1 MKKSNEEKRVIIYCR
16 ESRDDYGENYDRI
29 ETQRDLL
36 VKYCKS
42 HGYTNIVDI
51 IMDDDKSG
59 TDFSRFDDI
68 RERARKK
75 EIDVIVFKNSAR
87 LGRNQKEA
95 LDFVEYLEEQ
105 GVEII
110 FEDEQYNEE
119 MFGLYAWFNER
130 RARDDSKNI
139 RRNLRHKIEEGDL
152 LVKAIYGY
160 NKDGKQLIVN
170 EETAPVVKEI
180 FDLYSKDWGYQKI
193 ATYLNKK
200 GIPTPSQSR
209 GFANAKQTAN
219 WKAQHIVRI
228 LDDRRYIGDYV
239 GGHTE
244 KLSFKSKKTR
254 VKDQAEWTI
263 IENHHEPII
272 DKELFEKV
280 QKIRKKRKKESDKYN
295 NVFKFVDVEN
305 NLYSG
310 LLYCGRCGTPMY
322 KRKGTSGTRKRPD
335 SYLCKK
341 YSNEGA
347 IKEDIRKDYGCKPH
361 RIRIEYLDQIVN
373 AYIDNL
379 ISNPEFKSF
388 VMDNV
393 KAISTNKL
401 TLEKDLNKSKQTL
414 EKLEKQFKQV
424 YEDKLNDLI
433 PEFIYKDKKQ
443 ELEKKIKNEK
453 EKLEEIQTKFNTL
466 NKLEDK
472 EDLIFKAIEDIKKNG
487 LTKEELSRL
496 FDKIVVFDKQE
507 ITEDIKQE
515 YNLNDEM
522 YRELY
527 ENGGIAFHLKFI
539 YPQTITNRRV
549 WYRFKTNRFTPKKF
563 WKTRNTSKSKPWK
576 HRMQCRKNKRR
587 KNWLRFS
594 KCGSNRKCNTSKHIS
609 RRNNNY
615 NKCSKRTRNNRPAK
629 FFE

>member
-1 MKKSNEEKRVIIYCR
+1 MKKSNEEKRVVIYCR
-16 ESRDDYGENYDRI
+16 ESRDDYGENYERI

-36 VKYCKS
+36 IKYCKG

-68 RERARKK
+68 RERAKNK

-160 NKDGKQLIVN
+160 NKDGKKLVIN

-180 FDLYSKDWGYQKI
+180 FELYSKDWGYQKI

-200 GIPTPSQSR
+200 GIPTPSQNR
-209 GFANAKQTAN
+209 NFANAKQTAN

-244 KLSFKSKKTR
+244 KVSFKSKKTR
-254 VKDQAEWTI
+254 VKDESEWTI

-272 DKELFEKV
+272 NKELFEKV

-295 NVFKFVDVEN
+295 NGFKFVDVEN

-310 LLYCGRCGTPMY
+310 LLYCGR
-322 KRKGTSGTRKRPD
+322 
-335 SYLCKK
+335 
-341 YSNEGA
+341 
-347 IKEDIRKDYGCKPH
+347 DYGCKPH

-379 ISNPEFKSF
+379 ISNPEFKDF
-388 VMDNV
+388 VMNNV
-393 KAISTNKL
+393 KAINTNKV
-401 TLEKDLNKSKQTL
+401 TLEKDINKSKQAI

-424 YEDKLNDLI
+424 YEDKLNELI

-443 ELEKKIKNEK
+443 ELEKKLKNEK
-453 EKLEEIQTKFNTL
+453 EK
-466 NKLEDK
+466 
-472 EDLIFKAIEDIKKNG
+472 KK
-487 LTKEELSRL
+487 
-496 FDKIVVFDKQE
+496 
-507 ITEDIKQE
+507 
-515 YNLNDEM
+515 
-522 YRELY
+522 
-527 ENGGIAFHLKFI
+527 
-539 YPQTITNRRV
+539 
-549 WYRFKTNRFTPKKF
+549 
-563 WKTRNTSKSKPWK
+563 
-576 HRMQCRKNKRR
+576 RK
-587 KNWLRFS
+587 
-594 KCGSNRKCNTSKHIS
+594 
-609 RRNNNY
+609 
-615 NKCSKRTRNNRPAK
+615 
-629 FFE
+629 

>member
-1 MKKSNEEKRVIIYCR
+1 MVIYCR
-16 ESRDDYGENYDRI
+16 ESRDDYGENYERI

-42 HGYTNIVDI
+42 HGYTNITQI

-68 RERARKK
+68 KNRAKNK
-75 EIDVIVFKNSAR
+75 QIDVIVFKNSAR

-139 RRNLRHKIEEGDL
+139 RRNLRHKIEEGEL

-160 NKDGKQLIVN
+160 NKDGKRLAVN
-170 EETAPVVKEI
+170 EDTAPVVQEI
-180 FDLYSKDWGYQKI
+180 FELYSKDWGYKKI

-209 GFANAKQTAN
+209 NFANAKQTAN
-219 WKAQHIVRI
+219 WGAQHIVRI

-254 VKDQAEWTI
+254 VKSQEEWTV
-263 IENHHEPII
+263 IEKHHEPII

-280 QKIRKKRKKESDKYN
+280 QKIRAKRKKESDKYN
-295 NVFKFVDVEN
+295 NGFKFVDVEN

-322 KRKGTSGTRKRPD
+322 KRKGNTGTRKRPD

-361 RIRIEYLDQIVN
+361 RIRIEYLDEIIN
-373 AYIDNL
+373 AYIANL
-379 ISNPEFKSF
+379 ISNPEFKKF

-393 KAISTNKL
+393 KAISTNKV
-401 TLEKDLNKSKQTL
+401 TLEDEIARGKNNL
-414 EKLEKQFKQV
+414 EKLQKQYKQI
-424 YEDKLNDLI
+424 YEDKLNELI
-433 PEFIYKDKKQ
+433 PEFLFK
-443 ELEKKIKNEK
+443 EKKIELDKKIKMEEEK
-453 EKLEEIQTKFNTL
+453 MQEVEAKLSSL

-472 EDLIFKAIEDIKKNG
+472 EELIFKAINDIKKNG

-496 FDKIVVFDKQE
+496 FDKIVVFDKHE
-507 ITEDIKQE
+507 ITKEEKDL
-515 YNLNDEM
+515 YNLNDMM
-522 YRELY
+522 YNELY
-527 ENGGIAFHLKFI
+527 ENGGLAFHLKFM
-539 YPQTITNRRV
+539 YPQTITNRR
-549 WYRFKTNRFTPKKF
+549 
-563 WKTRNTSKSKPWK
+563 
-576 HRMQCRKNKRR
+576 M
-587 KNWLRFS
+587 
-594 KCGSNRKCNTSKHIS
+594 
-609 RRNNNY
+609 
-615 NKCSKRTRNNRPAK
+615 
-629 FFE
+629 

>member
-1 MKKSNEEKRVIIYCR
+1 MKKSNEEKNTVIYAR
-16 ESRDDYGENYDRI
+16 ESRDDYGENYERI

-36 VKYCKS
+36 IKYCKS
-42 HGYTNIVDI
+42 HGYTNIVDV

-68 RERARKK
+68 RKRAKNK
-75 EIDVIVFKNSAR
+75 EIDVIVFKNSSR

-160 NKDGKQLIVN
+160 NKDGKKLVIN

-180 FDLYSKDWGYQKI
+180 FELYSKDWGYQKI

-209 GFANAKQTAN
+209 NFANAKQTAN

-244 KLSFKSKKTR
+244 KVSFKSKKTR
-254 VKDQAEWTI
+254 VKDKSEWTI

-295 NVFKFVDVEN
+295 NGFKFVDVEN

-310 LLYCGRCGTPMY
+310 LLHCGRCGTAMY

-347 IKEDIRKDYGCKPH
+347 IKDIRPDYGCKPH

-379 ISNPEFKSF
+379 ISNPEFKDF
-388 VMDNV
+388 VMNNV
-393 KAISTNKL
+393 KAINTNKDS
-401 TLEKDLNKSKQTL
+401 LEKDLNKQKQAI

-424 YEDKLNDLI
+424 YDDKLNDLI

-443 ELEKKIKNEK
+443 ELEKKLKNEK
-453 EKLEEIQTKFNTL
+453 EKLDEIQTKFNTL

-472 EDLIFKAIEDIKKNG
+472 EDLIFKAIDDIKKNG

-496 FDKIVVFDKQE
+496 FDKIVVFDPKE
-507 ITEDIKQE
+507 ITRKQKEE

-522 YRELY
+522 YKELY
-527 ENGGIAFHLKFI
+527 ENGGLAFHLKFM
-539 YPQTITNRRV
+539 YPQTITNRR
-549 WYRFKTNRFTPKKF
+549 
-563 WKTRNTSKSKPWK
+563 
-576 HRMQCRKNKRR
+576 M
-587 KNWLRFS
+587 
-594 KCGSNRKCNTSKHIS
+594 
-609 RRNNNY
+609 
-615 NKCSKRTRNNRPAK
+615 
-629 FFE
+629 

>member
-1 MKKSNEEKRVIIYCR
+1 MI
-16 ESRDDYGENYDRI
+16 
-29 ETQRDLL
+29 
-36 VKYCKS
+36 
-42 HGYTNIVDI
+42 
-51 IMDDDKSG
+51 
-59 TDFSRFDDI
+59 
-68 RERARKK
+68 
-75 EIDVIVFKNSAR
+75 NS
-87 LGRNQKEA
+87 
-95 LDFVEYLEEQ
+95 
-105 GVEII
+105 
-110 FEDEQYNEE
+110 
-119 MFGLYAWFNER
+119 
-130 RARDDSKNI
+130 
-139 RRNLRHKIEEGDL
+139 
-152 LVKAIYGY
+152 
-160 NKDGKQLIVN
+160 
-170 EETAPVVKEI
+170 ETAPVVQEI
-180 FDLYSKDWGYQKI
+180 FELYSKSWGYQKI
-193 ATYLNKK
+193 ATHLNKK

-244 KLSFKSKKTR
+244 KVSFKSKKTR
-254 VKDQAEWTI
+254 VKSQEEWTI

-295 NVFKFVDVEN
+295 NGFKFVDVEN

-347 IKEDIRKDYGCKPH
+347 IKEDIRENYGCTPH

-393 KAISTNKL
+393 KAISTNKV
-401 TLEKDLNKSKQTL
+401 TLENDLKKSKQIL
-414 EKLEKQFKQV
+414 DKLQKQYKQI

-433 PEFIYKDKKQ
+433 PEFLFKDKKQ
-443 ELEKKIKNEK
+443 ELDKKIKYEEEK
-453 EKLEEIQTKFNTL
+453 IKENQDKLNNL

-472 EDLIFKAIEDIKKNG
+472 EELIFKAIEDIKENG

-496 FDKIVVFDKQE
+496 FDKIIIFDKNE
-507 ITEDIKQE
+507 ITKEEKDL
-515 YNLNDEM
+515 YNLNDMM
-522 YRELY
+522 YNELY
-527 ENGGIAFHLKFI
+527 ENGGLAFHLKFM
-539 YPQTITNRRV
+539 YPQTIT
-549 WYRFKTNRFTPKKF
+549 
-563 WKTRNTSKSKPWK
+563 
-576 HRMQCRKNKRR
+576 
-587 KNWLRFS
+587 
-594 KCGSNRKCNTSKHIS
+594 S
-609 RRNNNY
+609 RRM
-615 NKCSKRTRNNRPAK
+615 
-629 FFE
+629 